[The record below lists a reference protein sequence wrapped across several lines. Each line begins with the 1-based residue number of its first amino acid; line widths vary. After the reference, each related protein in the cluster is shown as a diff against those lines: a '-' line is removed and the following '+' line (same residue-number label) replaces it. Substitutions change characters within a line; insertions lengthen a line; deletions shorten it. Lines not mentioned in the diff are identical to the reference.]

1 MGINTTQPQ
10 GYPRLC
16 HVTIQY
22 AMSVLRGFFPREEE
36 SSNAQYA
43 HGVQDL
49 FRKGIKI
56 KMQQQKVSSVFL
68 AQLTVYLLDTGV
80 NDTLIDKIYGVMLA
94 LSRVLH
100 N

>member
-1 MGINTTQPQ
+1 
-10 GYPRLC
+10 
-16 HVTIQY
+16 
-22 AMSVLRGFFPREEE
+22 MSVLRGFFPREEE

-49 FRKGIKI
+49 FRKGIKM

-94 LSRVLH
+94 LSRVLCH
-100 N
+100 GLKIRVFYFFYIFLKHWK